1 MGSRRW
7 GEQVLGCLSLL
18 SSSPD
23 LPFRRQW
30 TLLQDGAPLALPRSA
45 SAPPPAGEKTK
56 VIMELEPTIWGSIKV
71 DSVGYRKQVL
81 TSSPAL
87 IRQQEDTTSPFF
99 KLVPRSFLVTRTT
112 SPPCSRVTRG
122 KSDSLRFFRSC
133 HIKRDIDCL
142 GNLII
147 VIMHKTIMI
156 VFPLYY

>member
-7 GEQVLGCLSLL
+7 GEKVLGCLSLL

-23 LPFRRQW
+23 LPFRQQW
-30 TLLQDGAPLALPRSA
+30 NLLQDGAPPALPRSA
-45 SAPPPAGEKTK
+45 SVPPPAGEKTK
-56 VIMELEPTIWGSIKV
+56 ITMELEE

-112 SPPCSRVTRG
+112 SLPCSRVTRG
-122 KSDSLRFFRSC
+122 KSDSLQFLRSC
-133 HIKRDIDCL
+133 HIKQDIDCS
-142 GNLII
+142 
-147 VIMHKTIMI
+147 
-156 VFPLYY
+156 

>member
-1 MGSRRW
+1 MGVAGGGSRCS
-7 GEQVLGCLSLL
+7 VVKSLR

-30 TLLQDGAPLALPRSA
+30 NLLQDGAPAALSRSA
-45 SAPPPAGEKTK
+45 SAPPPAEEKTR
-56 VIMELEPTIWGSIKV
+56 VIMELEATTRGSIKE
-71 DSVGYRKQVL
+71 DSLGYRKQVL

-122 KSDSLRFFRSC
+122 KSDSLRFLRSC
-133 HIKRDIDCL
+133 HIKQDIDC
-142 GNLII
+142 
-147 VIMHKTIMI
+147 
-156 VFPLYY
+156 

>member
-7 GEQVLGCLSLL
+7 GEEVLGCLSLL

-30 TLLQDGAPLALPRSA
+30 NLLQDGAPPALPRSA
-45 SAPPPAGEKTK
+45 GAPPPAGEKTM
-56 VIMELEPTIWGSIKV
+56 MELELTIRGSIKE

-87 IRQQEDTTSPFF
+87 IRQEEDTTSPFF

-112 SPPCSRVTRG
+112 LLPCSRVTRG
-122 KSDSLRFFRSC
+122 KSDSLRFLRSC
-133 HIKRDIDCL
+133 HIKQDIDCS
-142 GNLII
+142 
-147 VIMHKTIMI
+147 
-156 VFPLYY
+156 

>member
-7 GEQVLGCLSLL
+7 GAEVLGCLSLL

-23 LPFRRQW
+23 LPFQRQW
-30 TLLQDGAPLALPRSA
+30 NLLQDGAPPALSRSA
-45 SAPPPAGEKTK
+45 GAPPPAGEKTK
-56 VIMELEPTIWGSIKV
+56 VIMGLEPTTMGSFKE

-112 SPPCSRVTRG
+112 LLPCSRVTRG
-122 KSDSLRFFRSC
+122 KSDSLRFLRSC
-133 HIKRDIDCL
+133 HIKQDIACS
-142 GNLII
+142 
-147 VIMHKTIMI
+147 
-156 VFPLYY
+156 